1 MNCTFLKL
9 RLFIENP
16 ANKIAET
23 GRTGKVALQENGGIP
38 ENGGLSFSYFGR
50 RITNPGNAFSHRI
63 QGNIEMGG
71 TVNPTAI
78 GHGRFTGTAG
88 KVFCI

>member
-38 ENGGLSFSYFGR
+38 ENGGLSFSYLGR
-50 RITNPGNAFSHRI
+50 
-63 QGNIEMGG
+63 
-71 TVNPTAI
+71 
-78 GHGRFTGTAG
+78 
-88 KVFCI
+88 